1 MSMRVLETIDKGEEE
16 KVKIIDSFNQNYKK
30 KSTIVQDDITCQ
42 KANLQKRL
50 AMRKSKQS

>member
-1 MSMRVLETIDKGEEE
+1 MRVLETIDKGEEE

-30 KSTIVQDDITCQ
+30 KSTIVQDDITSQ